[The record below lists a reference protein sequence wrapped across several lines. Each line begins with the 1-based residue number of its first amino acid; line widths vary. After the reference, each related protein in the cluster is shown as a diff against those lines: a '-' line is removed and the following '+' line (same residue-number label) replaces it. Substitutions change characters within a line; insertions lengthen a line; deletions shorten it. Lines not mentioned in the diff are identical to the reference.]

1 MDLWDQKRAAG
12 KGIFFVMQQGREIRV
27 QHTQTIA
34 GVVGQG
40 RSEQLGDSAFPC
52 LPLATVTIADRL
64 ITVTVT

>member
-40 RSEQLGDSAFPC
+40 RRAVGRFGIS
-52 LPLATVTIADRL
+52 LPSFGYSYYS
-64 ITVTVT
+64 